1 MKPKKLVISAF
12 GPYAEKTV
20 VDFEKL
26 GEKGLYLITG
36 DTGAG
41 KTTLFDA
48 ITFALYGEASGNV
61 RETGMFRSKY
71 AAADVPT
78 YVELTFIYQGKDY
91 KVTRNP
97 EYLRPKGRGT
107 GFTLQKAEAELVF
120 PDGKTPVTK
129 TREVTKAVTELMGLD
144 YRQFTQIAMIA
155 QGDFQ
160 KLLLAGTAERG
171 EIFRQIFHT
180 GIYQEIENRL
190 RDAVKGKWK
199 EYDEMR
205 RSISQYL
212 DGAVMDDDLQAQS
225 EWKELK
231 KAKFEGKTIR
241 GIELLAEVTE
251 RQEDQ
256 LKSLKKQIN
265 GIDEEI
271 QKNNKILG
279 EAKQKQKMQGELEA
293 KQKQLEELKP
303 EAEKAGLQKTSAQEA
318 AKDCEVLAEEIRE
331 LKEKKAGLEA
341 FLVKVQEAR
350 AKEAKIGEEKQAAE
364 KLKQEKI
371 SLEQALQENK
381 EARER
386 LRGVEAERER
396 LQSRLKEANGKAEK
410 LAADEAALDQAVK
423 EKKAAEV
430 KLLELEKSGKDQN
443 AQKEELEKQ
452 ENILIQTAG
461 KEPLLQVRAEQL
473 QEFERQIGQLEKTEE
488 RLAKTRK
495 DYESAVA
502 VRNEE
507 REIYNHLKQT
517 FLDAQAGLLAKH
529 LKEGE
534 KCPVCG
540 SVHHPRPAALTD
552 EVPDK
557 ELLERKKETLN
568 EKEKKVQQLSAK
580 AGQLNEQLKELQEQY
595 QNKKKQIFESAKTGD
610 VRTADLSAVKK
621 HLAEETDICELEL
634 NSAKNAA
641 ESLKK
646 CRKNKEM
653 LEANEKILQTKLL
666 KIRNIHSAA
675 AGQLELLVRQ
685 CVKALQEREDVLF
698 AADIPDLQNA
708 QETEVQTIVPRIK
721 KLFANLKTENNR
733 ALEQVEAALKEN
745 KEKAETSE
753 RLQQQTV
760 RMEKKQKELSDSISD
775 KSLMIQKWMTRL
787 EEAEKQISEERPKYQ
802 SVTAEE
808 IQRLVNDKCQKKQTL
823 ENELARAEQTL
834 KAFTTQ
840 VENLTSAIETLKSQ
854 IASTIETS
862 EAEIEEKIAGL
873 TTEKNGWSEQYSKQY
888 ADLKNNR
895 CIYNNV
901 QKNQEKMA
909 AAEQE
914 YMWLRALSDTAG
926 GTLSGKRKI
935 ELETYVQMAYFD
947 RILRRANLR
956 LMTMSSGQY
965 ELKRQEDGES
975 KKEKAG
981 LELNVI
987 DHYNGTERSV
997 KTLSGG
1003 ESFQASLSLALGLSD
1018 EIQAGAGGI
1027 RLDAMFVDEGFGSL
1041 DEDSLNQA
1049 VRSLNDLAEG
1059 QRLVGIISHV
1069 GELKDRIERKI
1080 IVTKKRSSAGVGSQV
1095 QVIGE

>member
-12 GPYAEKTV
+12 GPYGEKTV

-71 AAADVPT
+71 APDDVPT

-120 PDGKTPVTK
+120 PDSRQPVTK
-129 TREVTKAVTELMGLD
+129 TREVTKAITELMGLD

-180 GIYQEIENRL
+180 GIYQDIENRL
-190 RDAVKGKWK
+190 REAVKGKWK

-212 DGAVMDDDLQAQS
+212 DGVSISDDPEAES

-241 GIELLAEVTE
+241 GIELLAEVIG
-251 RQEDQ
+251 RQEEKLAGLKDQ
-256 LKSLKKQIN
+256 IH
-265 GIDEEI
+265 GIEEEI
-271 QKNNKILG
+271 QKENKVLG
-279 EAKQKQKMQGELEA
+279 EAKQRQKMKTDLEA
-293 KQKQLEELKP
+293 KQKLFEELKP
-303 EAEKAGLQKTSAQEA
+303 EVEKAVSQKTAAEEEA
-318 AKDCEVLAEEIRE
+318 KGCEVLAEEIRE
-331 LKEKKAGLEA
+331 LREKKAGLEA
-341 FLVKVQEAR
+341 FLGKVQEAKGKER
-350 AKEAKIGEEKQAAE
+350 AIGEEKFTEE
-364 KLKQEKI
+364 KLKQEKV
-371 SLEQALQENK
+371 SLEQALLENK
-381 EARER
+381 EAQEG
-386 LRGVEAERER
+386 LKGVEAEKER
-396 LQSRLKEANGKAEK
+396 LQNRLKEAMGKGEK
-410 LAADEAALDQAVK
+410 ALDQAVK
-423 EKKAAEV
+423 EKKAAEENV
-430 KLLELEKSGKDQN
+430 LKLEMTGNNWKL
-443 AQKEELEKQ
+443 QKEEMIKQ
-452 ENILIQTAG
+452 ENALAQAAG
-461 KEPLLQVRAEQL
+461 NEPLLQMKSQQL
-473 QEFERQIGQLEKTEE
+473 QEFLLQAGQLELVQKK
-488 RLAKTRK
+488 LAETQKE
-495 DYESAVA
+495 YENAVV
-502 VRNEE
+502 VRNRE
-507 REIYNHLKQT
+507 REIYGHLEQT

-534 KCPVCG
+534 RCPVCG
-540 SVHHPRPAALTD
+540 SDHHPKPAVLTD
-552 EVPDK
+552 KVPDK
-557 ELLERKKETLN
+557 EFLDEKKEVLDQ
-568 EKEKKVQQLSAK
+568 KEENVQKLSAL
-580 AGQLNEQLKELQEQY
+580 AGQFKEQSEELWEQY
-595 QNKKKQIFESAKTGD
+595 RNKAEQIFGDAGAESLPEVK
-610 VRTADLSAVKK
+610 RRLSEAINNCDQKLK
-621 HLAEETDICELEL
+621 DAQ
-634 NSAKNAA
+634 KAA

-646 CRKNKEM
+646 CQETKEA
-653 LEANEKILQTKLL
+653 LETNEKILQDKLL
-666 KIRNIHSAA
+666 QARNIHSAA
-675 AGQLELLVRQ
+675 EGQMDLLIRQCIKNLQDEPKIQEMQQVPGIQSTNDIENVVSRIKMFFAELKAQNNTVLEQIKADLEENGKKAEYLNRLQAQAETMEDQQKKLSENISEKALLIQKLATQLEEL
-685 CVKALQEREDVLF
+685 
-698 AADIPDLQNA
+698 
-708 QETEVQTIVPRIK
+708 K
-721 KLFANLKTENNR
+721 KQ
-733 ALEQVEAALKEN
+733 LEEEN
-745 KEKAETSE
+745 K
-753 RLQQQTV
+753 
-760 RMEKKQKELSDSISD
+760 I
-775 KSLMIQKWMTRL
+775 
-787 EEAEKQISEERPKYQ
+787 YG

-808 IQRLVNDKCQKKQTL
+808 IEDRLKGKMQNKLKLEAALAQAVETL
-823 ENELARAEQTL
+823 NVLNAQSESLR
-834 KAFTTQ
+834 
-840 VENLTSAIETLKSQ
+840 SAIETLKSQ
-854 IASTIETS
+854 IGSMQETS
-862 EAEIEEKIAGL
+862 EGEIQEKITVLSEEKKEWN
-873 TTEKNGWSEQYSKQY
+873 EKYSRQY
-888 ADLKNNR
+888 ADLENNR

-901 QKNQEKMA
+901 QKNQGKMA

-914 YMWLRALSDTAG
+914 YVWMRSLSDTAG

-965 ELKRQEDGES
+965 ELKRQEKGES

-981 LELNVI
+981 LDLNVI

-1049 VRSLNDLAEG
+1049 IRSLNDLAQG

-1080 IVTKKRSSAGVGSQV
+1080 IVTKKRSSTGVGSQV
-1095 QVIGE
+1095 QVVGE

>member
-12 GPYAEKTV
+12 GPYGEKTV

-71 AAADVPT
+71 APDDVPT

-120 PDGKTPVTK
+120 PDSRQPVTK
-129 TREVTKAVTELMGLD
+129 TREVTKAITELMGLD

-180 GIYQEIENRL
+180 GIYQDIENRL
-190 RDAVKGKWK
+190 REAVKGKWK

-212 DGAVMDDDLQAQS
+212 DGVSISDDPEAES

-241 GIELLAEVTE
+241 GIELLAEVIG
-251 RQEDQ
+251 RQEEKLAGLKDQ
-256 LKSLKKQIN
+256 IH
-265 GIDEEI
+265 GIEEEI
-271 QKNNKILG
+271 QKENKV
-279 EAKQKQKMQGELEA
+279 
-293 KQKQLEELKP
+293 LEELKP
-303 EAEKAGLQKTSAQEA
+303 EVEKAVSQKTAAEEEA
-318 AKDCEVLAEEIRE
+318 KGCEVLAEEIRE
-331 LKEKKAGLEA
+331 LREKKAGLEA
-341 FLVKVQEAR
+341 FLGKVQEAKGKER
-350 AKEAKIGEEKQAAE
+350 AIGEEKFTEE
-364 KLKQEKI
+364 KLKQEKV
-371 SLEQALQENK
+371 SLEQALLENK
-381 EARER
+381 EAQEG
-386 LRGVEAERER
+386 LKGVEAEKER
-396 LQSRLKEANGKAEK
+396 LQNRLKEAMGKGEK
-410 LAADEAALDQAVK
+410 LTGDEKALDQAVK
-423 EKKAAEV
+423 EKKAAEENV
-430 KLLELEKSGKDQN
+430 LKLEMTGNNWKL
-443 AQKEELEKQ
+443 QKEEMIKQ
-452 ENILIQTAG
+452 ENALAQAAG
-461 KEPLLQVRAEQL
+461 NEPLLQMKSQQL
-473 QEFERQIGQLEKTEE
+473 QEFLLQAGQLELVQKK
-488 RLAKTRK
+488 LAETQKE
-495 DYESAVA
+495 YENAVV
-502 VRNEE
+502 VRNRE
-507 REIYNHLKQT
+507 REIYGHLEQT

-534 KCPVCG
+534 RCPVCG
-540 SVHHPRPAALTD
+540 SDHHPKPAVLTD
-552 EVPDK
+552 KVPDK
-557 ELLERKKETLN
+557 EFLDEKKEVLDQ
-568 EKEKKVQQLSAK
+568 KEENVQKLSAL
-580 AGQLNEQLKELQEQY
+580 AGQFKEQSEELWEQY
-595 QNKKKQIFESAKTGD
+595 RNKAEQIFGDAGAESLPEVK
-610 VRTADLSAVKK
+610 RRLSEAINNCDQKLK
-621 HLAEETDICELEL
+621 DAQ
-634 NSAKNAA
+634 KAA

-646 CRKNKEM
+646 CQETKEA
-653 LEANEKILQTKLL
+653 LETNEKILQDKLL
-666 KIRNIHSAA
+666 QARNIHSAA
-675 AGQLELLVRQ
+675 EGQMDLLIRQCIKNLQDEPKIQEMQQVPGIQSTNDIENVVSRIKMFFAELKAQNNAVLEQIKADLEENGKKAEYLNRLQAQAETMEDQQKKLSENISEKALLIQKLATQLEEL
-685 CVKALQEREDVLF
+685 
-698 AADIPDLQNA
+698 
-708 QETEVQTIVPRIK
+708 K
-721 KLFANLKTENNR
+721 KQ
-733 ALEQVEAALKEN
+733 LEEEN
-745 KEKAETSE
+745 K
-753 RLQQQTV
+753 
-760 RMEKKQKELSDSISD
+760 I
-775 KSLMIQKWMTRL
+775 
-787 EEAEKQISEERPKYQ
+787 YG

-808 IQRLVNDKCQKKQTL
+808 IEDRLKGKMQNKLKLEAALAQAVETL
-823 ENELARAEQTL
+823 NVLNAQSESLR
-834 KAFTTQ
+834 
-840 VENLTSAIETLKSQ
+840 SAIETLKSQ
-854 IASTIETS
+854 IGSMQETS
-862 EAEIEEKIAGL
+862 EGEIQEKITVLSEEKKEWN
-873 TTEKNGWSEQYSKQY
+873 EKYSRQY
-888 ADLKNNR
+888 ADLENNR

-901 QKNQEKMA
+901 QKNQGKMA

-914 YMWLRALSDTAG
+914 YVWMRSLSDTAG

-965 ELKRQEDGES
+965 ELKRQEKGES

-981 LELNVI
+981 LDLNVI

-1049 VRSLNDLAEG
+1049 IRSLNDLAQG

-1080 IVTKKRSSAGVGSQV
+1080 IVTKKRSSTGVGSQV
-1095 QVIGE
+1095 QVVGE

>member
-12 GPYAEKTV
+12 GPYGEKTV

-71 AAADVPT
+71 APDDVPT

-120 PDGKTPVTK
+120 PDSRQPVTK
-129 TREVTKAVTELMGLD
+129 TREVTKAITELMGLD

-180 GIYQEIENRL
+180 GIYQDIENRL
-190 RDAVKGKWK
+190 REAVKGKWK

-212 DGAVMDDDLQAQS
+212 DGVSISDDPEAES

-241 GIELLAEVTE
+241 GIELLAEVIG
-251 RQEDQ
+251 RQEEKLAGLKDQ
-256 LKSLKKQIN
+256 IH
-265 GIDEEI
+265 GIEEEI
-271 QKNNKILG
+271 QKENKVLG
-279 EAKQKQKMQGELEA
+279 EAKQRQKMKTDLEA
-293 KQKQLEELKP
+293 KQKLFEELKP
-303 EAEKAGLQKTSAQEA
+303 EVEKAVSQKTAAEEEA
-318 AKDCEVLAEEIRE
+318 KGCEVLAEEIRE
-331 LKEKKAGLEA
+331 LREKKAGLEA
-341 FLVKVQEAR
+341 FLGKVQEAKGKER
-350 AKEAKIGEEKQAAE
+350 AIGEEKFTEE
-364 KLKQEKI
+364 KLKQEKV
-371 SLEQALQENK
+371 SLEQALLENK
-381 EARER
+381 EAQEG
-386 LRGVEAERER
+386 LKGVEAEKER
-396 LQSRLKEANGKAEK
+396 LQNRLKEAMGKGEK
-410 LAADEAALDQAVK
+410 LTGDEKALDQAVK
-423 EKKAAEV
+423 EKKAAEENV
-430 KLLELEKSGKDQN
+430 LKLEMTGNNWKL
-443 AQKEELEKQ
+443 QKEEMIKQ
-452 ENILIQTAG
+452 ENALAQAAG
-461 KEPLLQVRAEQL
+461 NEPLLQMKSQQL
-473 QEFERQIGQLEKTEE
+473 QEFLLQAGQLELVQKK
-488 RLAKTRK
+488 LAETQKE
-495 DYESAVA
+495 YENAVV
-502 VRNEE
+502 VRNRE
-507 REIYNHLKQT
+507 REIYGHLEQT

-534 KCPVCG
+534 RCPVCG
-540 SVHHPRPAALTD
+540 SDHHPKPAVLTD
-552 EVPDK
+552 KVPDK
-557 ELLERKKETLN
+557 EFLDEKKEVLDQ
-568 EKEKKVQQLSAK
+568 KEENVQKLSAL
-580 AGQLNEQLKELQEQY
+580 AGQFKEQSEELWEQY
-595 QNKKKQIFESAKTGD
+595 RNKAEQIFGDAGAESLPEVK
-610 VRTADLSAVKK
+610 RRLSEAINNCDQKLK
-621 HLAEETDICELEL
+621 DAQ
-634 NSAKNAA
+634 KAA

-646 CRKNKEM
+646 CQETKEA
-653 LEANEKILQTKLL
+653 LETNEKILQDKLL
-666 KIRNIHSAA
+666 QARNIHSAA
-675 AGQLELLVRQ
+675 EGQMDLLIRQ
-685 CVKALQEREDVLF
+685 CIKNLQDEPKIQEMQQVPGIQSTNDIENVVSRIKMFFAELKAQNNTVLEQIKADLEENGKKAEYLNRLQAQAETMEDQQKKLSENISEKALLIQ
-698 AADIPDLQNA
+698 
-708 QETEVQTIVPRIK
+708 
-721 KLFANLKTENNR
+721 KLAE
-733 ALEQVEAALKEN
+733 EN
-745 KEKAETSE
+745 K
-753 RLQQQTV
+753 
-760 RMEKKQKELSDSISD
+760 I
-775 KSLMIQKWMTRL
+775 
-787 EEAEKQISEERPKYQ
+787 YG

-808 IQRLVNDKCQKKQTL
+808 IEDRLKGKMQNKLKLEAALAQAVETL
-823 ENELARAEQTL
+823 NVLNAQSESLR
-834 KAFTTQ
+834 
-840 VENLTSAIETLKSQ
+840 SAIETLKSQ
-854 IASTIETS
+854 IGSMQETS
-862 EAEIEEKIAGL
+862 EGEIQEKITVLSEEKKEWN
-873 TTEKNGWSEQYSKQY
+873 EKYSRQY
-888 ADLKNNR
+888 ADLENNR

-901 QKNQEKMA
+901 QKNQGKMA

-914 YMWLRALSDTAG
+914 YVWMRSLSDTAG

-965 ELKRQEDGES
+965 ELKRQEKGES

-981 LELNVI
+981 LDLNVI

-1049 VRSLNDLAEG
+1049 IRSLNDLAQG

-1080 IVTKKRSSAGVGSQV
+1080 IVTKKRSSTGVGSQV
-1095 QVIGE
+1095 QVVGE

>member
-12 GPYAEKTV
+12 GPYGEKTV

-71 AAADVPT
+71 APDDVPT

-120 PDGKTPVTK
+120 PDSRQPVTK
-129 TREVTKAVTELMGLD
+129 TREVTKAITELMGLD

-180 GIYQEIENRL
+180 GIYQDIENRL
-190 RDAVKGKWK
+190 REAVKGKWK

-212 DGAVMDDDLQAQS
+212 DGVSISDDPEAES

-241 GIELLAEVTE
+241 GIELLAEVIG
-251 RQEDQ
+251 RQEEKLAGLKDQ
-256 LKSLKKQIN
+256 IH
-265 GIDEEI
+265 GIEEEI
-271 QKNNKILG
+271 QKENKVLG
-279 EAKQKQKMQGELEA
+279 EAKQRQKMKTDLEA
-293 KQKQLEELKP
+293 KQKLFEELKP
-303 EAEKAGLQKTSAQEA
+303 EVEKAVSQKTAAEEEA
-318 AKDCEVLAEEIRE
+318 KGCEVLAEEIRE
-331 LKEKKAGLEA
+331 LREKKAGLEA
-341 FLVKVQEAR
+341 FLGKVQEAKGKER
-350 AKEAKIGEEKQAAE
+350 AIGEEKFTEE
-364 KLKQEKI
+364 KLKQEKV
-371 SLEQALQENK
+371 SLEQALLENK
-381 EARER
+381 EAQEG
-386 LRGVEAERER
+386 LKGVEAEKER
-396 LQSRLKEANGKAEK
+396 LQNRLKEAMGKGEK
-410 LAADEAALDQAVK
+410 LTGDEKALDQAVK
-423 EKKAAEV
+423 EKKAAEENV
-430 KLLELEKSGKDQN
+430 LKLEMTGNNWKL
-443 AQKEELEKQ
+443 QKEEMIKQ
-452 ENILIQTAG
+452 ENALAQAAG
-461 KEPLLQVRAEQL
+461 NEPLLQMKSQQL
-473 QEFERQIGQLEKTEE
+473 QEFLLQAGQLELVQKK
-488 RLAKTRK
+488 LAETQKE
-495 DYESAVA
+495 YENAVV
-502 VRNEE
+502 VRNRE
-507 REIYNHLKQT
+507 REIYGHLEQT

-534 KCPVCG
+534 RCPVCG
-540 SVHHPRPAALTD
+540 SDHHPKPAVLTD
-552 EVPDK
+552 KVPDK
-557 ELLERKKETLN
+557 EFLDEKKEVLDQ
-568 EKEKKVQQLSAK
+568 KEENVQKLSAL
-580 AGQLNEQLKELQEQY
+580 AGQFKEQSEELWEQY
-595 QNKKKQIFESAKTGD
+595 RNKAEQIFGDAGAESLPEVK
-610 VRTADLSAVKK
+610 RRLSEAINNCDQKLK
-621 HLAEETDICELEL
+621 DAQ
-634 NSAKNAA
+634 KAA

-646 CRKNKEM
+646 CQETKEA
-653 LEANEKILQTKLL
+653 LETNEKILQDKLL
-666 KIRNIHSAA
+666 QARNIHSAA
-675 AGQLELLVRQ
+675 EGQMDLLIRQCIKNLQDEPKIQEMQQVPGIQSTNDIENVVSRIKMFFAELKAQNNTVLEQIKADLEENGKKAEYLNRLQAQAETMEDQQKKLSENISEKALLIQKLATQLEEL
-685 CVKALQEREDVLF
+685 
-698 AADIPDLQNA
+698 
-708 QETEVQTIVPRIK
+708 K
-721 KLFANLKTENNR
+721 KQ
-733 ALEQVEAALKEN
+733 LEEEN
-745 KEKAETSE
+745 K
-753 RLQQQTV
+753 
-760 RMEKKQKELSDSISD
+760 I
-775 KSLMIQKWMTRL
+775 
-787 EEAEKQISEERPKYQ
+787 YG

-808 IQRLVNDKCQKKQTL
+808 IEDRLKGKMQNKLKLEAALAQAVETL
-823 ENELARAEQTL
+823 NVLNAQSESLR
-834 KAFTTQ
+834 
-840 VENLTSAIETLKSQ
+840 SAIETLKSQ
-854 IASTIETS
+854 IGSM
-862 EAEIEEKIAGL
+862 
-873 TTEKNGWSEQYSKQY
+873 Q
-888 ADLKNNR
+888 DLENNR

-901 QKNQEKMA
+901 QKNQGKMA

-914 YMWLRALSDTAG
+914 YVWMRSLSDTAG

-965 ELKRQEDGES
+965 ELKRQEKGES

-981 LELNVI
+981 LDLNVI

-1049 VRSLNDLAEG
+1049 IRSLNDLAQG

-1080 IVTKKRSSAGVGSQV
+1080 IVTKKRSSTGVGSQV
-1095 QVIGE
+1095 QVVGE

>member
-12 GPYAEKTV
+12 GPYGEKTV

-71 AAADVPT
+71 APDDVPT

-120 PDGKTPVTK
+120 PDSRQPVTK
-129 TREVTKAVTELMGLD
+129 TREVTKAITELMGLD

-180 GIYQEIENRL
+180 GIYQDIENRL
-190 RDAVKGKWK
+190 REAVKGKWK

-212 DGAVMDDDLQAQS
+212 DGVSISDDPEAES

-241 GIELLAEVTE
+241 GIELLAEVIG
-251 RQEDQ
+251 RQEEKLAGLKDQ
-256 LKSLKKQIN
+256 IH
-265 GIDEEI
+265 GIEEEI
-271 QKNNKILG
+271 QKENKVLG
-279 EAKQKQKMQGELEA
+279 EAKQRQKMKTDLEA
-293 KQKQLEELKP
+293 KQKLFEELKP
-303 EAEKAGLQKTSAQEA
+303 EVEKAVSQKTAAEEEA
-318 AKDCEVLAEEIRE
+318 KGCEVLAEEIRE
-331 LKEKKAGLEA
+331 LREKKAGLEA
-341 FLVKVQEAR
+341 FLGKVQEAKGKER
-350 AKEAKIGEEKQAAE
+350 AIGEEKFTEE
-364 KLKQEKI
+364 KLKQEKV
-371 SLEQALQENK
+371 SLEQALLENK
-381 EARER
+381 EAQEG
-386 LRGVEAERER
+386 LKGVEAEKER
-396 LQSRLKEANGKAEK
+396 LQNRLKEAMGKGEK
-410 LAADEAALDQAVK
+410 LTGDEKALDQAVK
-423 EKKAAEV
+423 EKKAAEENV
-430 KLLELEKSGKDQN
+430 LKLEMTGNNWKL
-443 AQKEELEKQ
+443 QKEEMIKQ
-452 ENILIQTAG
+452 ENALAQAAG
-461 KEPLLQVRAEQL
+461 NEPLLQMKSQQL
-473 QEFERQIGQLEKTEE
+473 QEFLLQAGQLELVQKK
-488 RLAKTRK
+488 LAETQKE
-495 DYESAVA
+495 YENAVV
-502 VRNEE
+502 VRNRE
-507 REIYNHLKQT
+507 REIYGHLEQT

-534 KCPVCG
+534 RCPVCG
-540 SVHHPRPAALTD
+540 SDHHPKPAVLTD
-552 EVPDK
+552 KVPDK
-557 ELLERKKETLN
+557 EFLDEKKEVLDQ
-568 EKEKKVQQLSAK
+568 KEENVQKLSAL
-580 AGQLNEQLKELQEQY
+580 AGQFKEQWEQY
-595 QNKKKQIFESAKTGD
+595 RNKAEQIFGDAGAESLPEVK
-610 VRTADLSAVKK
+610 RRLSEAINNCDQKLK
-621 HLAEETDICELEL
+621 DAQ
-634 NSAKNAA
+634 KAA

-646 CRKNKEM
+646 CQETKEA
-653 LEANEKILQTKLL
+653 LETNEKILQDKLL
-666 KIRNIHSAA
+666 QARNIHSAA
-675 AGQLELLVRQ
+675 EGQMDLLIRQCIKNLQDEPKIQEMQQVPGIQSTNDIENVVSRIKMFFAELKAQNNTVLEQIKADLEENGKKAEYLNRLQAQAETMEDQQKKLSENISEKALLIQKLATQLEEL
-685 CVKALQEREDVLF
+685 
-698 AADIPDLQNA
+698 
-708 QETEVQTIVPRIK
+708 K
-721 KLFANLKTENNR
+721 KQ
-733 ALEQVEAALKEN
+733 LEEEN
-745 KEKAETSE
+745 K
-753 RLQQQTV
+753 
-760 RMEKKQKELSDSISD
+760 I
-775 KSLMIQKWMTRL
+775 
-787 EEAEKQISEERPKYQ
+787 YG

-808 IQRLVNDKCQKKQTL
+808 IEDRLKGKMQNKLKLEAALAQAVETL
-823 ENELARAEQTL
+823 NVLNAQSESLR
-834 KAFTTQ
+834 
-840 VENLTSAIETLKSQ
+840 SAIETLKSQ
-854 IASTIETS
+854 IGSMQETS
-862 EAEIEEKIAGL
+862 EGEIQEKITVLSEEKKEWN
-873 TTEKNGWSEQYSKQY
+873 EKYSRQY
-888 ADLKNNR
+888 ADLENNR

-901 QKNQEKMA
+901 QKNQGKMA

-914 YMWLRALSDTAG
+914 YVWMRSLSDTAG

-965 ELKRQEDGES
+965 ELKRQEKGES

-981 LELNVI
+981 LDLNVI

-1041 DEDSLNQA
+1041 DEDALNQA
-1049 VRSLNDLAEG
+1049 VNALHGLTEG
-1059 QRLVGIISHV
+1059 RRLVGIISHV
-1069 GELKDRIERKI
+1069 SELKDRIEKKI
-1080 IVTKKRSSAGVGSQV
+1080 VVTKERNGEEIGSRV
-1095 QVIGE
+1095 EVIT